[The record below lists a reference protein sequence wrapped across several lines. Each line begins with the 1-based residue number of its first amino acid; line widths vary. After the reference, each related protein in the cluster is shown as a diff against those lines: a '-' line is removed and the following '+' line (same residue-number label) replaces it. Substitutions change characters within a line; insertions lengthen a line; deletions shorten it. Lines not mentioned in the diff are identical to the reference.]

1 MGCPIPPSFV
11 RRDWGRIRSRIFFG
25 ITRSMGRGNRLG
37 RGTPLSQIKYFFLI
51 KILTVTLYI
60 KMIDNNHFHYYNLH
74 KYALVITGAIE

>member
-1 MGCPIPPSFV
+1 M
-11 RRDWGRIRSRIFFG
+11 
-25 ITRSMGRGNRLG
+25 G